1 MRCMTICRA
10 LFVRVLFAIHGMI
23 AIWRLY
29 MVIGEIWC
37 WYLSAALLGLF
48 IETTVT
54 LIKKRGKEWKWWV
67 LNFQTFWQWK
77 NTCFQF
83 SIFQNKGKSEQTKI
97 KKSTFKYGNKTAI
110 LKLMFTLSSKGCFS
124 HIQICRYTM
133 YTFLCSYIAI
143 NKQYYLLQV
152 TVKIV
157 VHVCMYKCID
167 KYSL

>member
-1 MRCMTICRA
+1 
-10 LFVRVLFAIHGMI
+10 
-23 AIWRLY
+23 
-29 MVIGEIWC
+29 
-37 WYLSAALLGLF
+37 
-48 IETTVT
+48 
-54 LIKKRGKEWKWWV
+54 V

-83 SIFQNKGKSEQTKI
+83 SIFQNKGKSELTKI

-110 LKLMFTLSSKGCFS
+110 LKLMFTLSSKGFFS